1 MTFLD
6 LFSGIGGFRFGM
18 KQAGHECIGFCEID
32 HFARRSYK
40 AIHDTRKE
48 VEMHDITTVTNDALR
63 RMRRP
68 DILCGGFPC
77 QSFSYS
83 GKRRGFGDTRGTLF
97 FEIARFASVLQPG
110 ILFLENVRGLLTHDR
125 GDTFEEILRTLDG
138 LGYDLEWQVLNSK
151 DYVPKSRER
160 VYIVGHL
167 RGSGSAQVFPI
178 RREDENVS
186 GSEGSSIGI
195 QSLGNINP
203 SGKGLSGKVY
213 HSDALSPTLMA
224 GSEVKIA
231 VPKESSKNGLI
242 LAGSLNGRFMQ
253 ENRVYS
259 EAGCAPT
266 LTTKADALKI
276 LVREATIKGYREV
289 KPGEEQAVV
298 TAEYEIRKLTA
309 RECWR
314 LQGCPDWAYNKA
326 AEVNSEYQLYKQAGN
341 SVTVPVIFDIAR
353 RFRIADTN

>member
-1 MTFLD
+1 M
-6 LFSGIGGFRFGM
+6 
-18 KQAGHECIGFCEID
+18 
-32 HFARRSYK
+32 
-40 AIHDTRKE
+40 
-48 VEMHDITTVTNDALR
+48 
-63 RMRRP
+63 
-68 DILCGGFPC
+68 
-77 QSFSYS
+77 
-83 GKRRGFGDTRGTLF
+83 
-97 FEIARFASVLQPG
+97 
-110 ILFLENVRGLLTHDR
+110 RGLLTHDR

-151 DYVPKSRER
+151 DYVPQSRER
-160 VYIVGHL
+160 IYIIGHL

-178 RREDENVS
+178 RGEDENVS
-186 GSEGSSIGI
+186 GPEGNAVGI
-195 QSLGNINP
+195 RSLGNINP
-203 SGKGLSGKVY
+203 SGNGLSGKVY

-242 LAGSLNGRFMQ
+242 LSGSLNGRFMQ
-253 ENRVYS
+253 GNRVYS

-266 LTTKADALKI
+266 LTTKADVLKI

-298 TAEYEIRKLTA
+298 TDEYEIRKLTA

-314 LQGCPDWAYNKA
+314 LQGFPDWAYNKA

-353 RFRIADTN
+353 RFRIVNTN